1 MIRPHASAWLIISC
15 TSACVMAVSN
25 RPCVASNSASCR
37 SWTPRSASSRCRL
50 AAILC
55 KLLDPGTRQRG
66 LLLLR
71 PSLDVNLLLSPKP
84 IGLKITRLEEP
95 QTQPS
100 TSRRIL
106 QPSQDGEQQR
116 QDTLKRCTEATT
128 VVHTVHGWALRLW
141 NRWRPPTRQNQ
152 SLTLWWRLRTEWT
165 VGVQCRA
172 MTYLSRLT

>member
-1 MIRPHASAWLIISC
+1 
-15 TSACVMAVSN
+15 MAHNFLYLSLRDGRVESPL
-25 RPCVASNSASCR
+25 RRIKQRILPFLDTAFCIKSL
-37 SWTPRSASSRCRL
+37 SSRGL

-71 PSLDVNLLLSPKP
+71 PPLDVNLLLSLKP

-165 VGVQCRA
+165 VGAQSRA